1 MTSPLVLLGG
11 TAAVIL
17 GLGLLFWPRLGLL
30 ARLRGARDYARRVR
44 TEDTLK
50 HLFSLEMDGRRP
62 TLQSVAG
69 ALGASPD
76 AVAGLMTELA
86 DSGLVDLAQGR
97 ISLSSR
103 GRDYAIRVVRAHRLW
118 ERHLAERTGYAEVDW
133 HRIAEREEHRLTP
146 EAADALAQS
155 LGNPAYDP
163 HGDPIPTA
171 SGELAIAGGLSLSSL
186 GPGDRA
192 RIVHME
198 DEPAVIY
205 SQLVAEGLHP
215 GMVLNVL
222 ETDGDRT
229 RFWAG
234 GEEHVLAPLLS
245 NHVTVAVLQPEAD
258 LPEPGIPLTQLAQ
271 GQGATIVG
279 LSPGIRG
286 AERRRLL
293 DLGFL
298 PGTRL
303 FAELRSP
310 SGDPTAYIVR
320 DTLIALRADQARHIR
335 VQP

>member
-1 MTSPLVLLGG
+1 MTSPLVLLGV
-11 TAAVIL
+11 TSAVIL
-17 GLGLLFWPRLGLL
+17 ALGLLFWPRVGLL
-30 ARLRGARDYARRVR
+30 ARLRAARDYARRVR
-44 TEDTLK
+44 TEDALK

-69 ALGASPD
+69 ALGVSPD
-76 AVAGLMTELA
+76 AAAGLMTEMA
-86 DSGLVDLAQGR
+86 ESGLVDLAQGR
-97 ISLSSR
+97 ISLRPR

-146 EAADALAQS
+146 EAAEALAQS

-171 SGELAIAGGLSLSSL
+171 AGELAASAGLTLSAL

-215 GMVLNVL
+215 GMVLGVL
-222 ETDGDRT
+222 ETDGERT

-245 NHVTVAVLQPEAD
+245 SQVSVVRLQPEAEA
-258 LPEPGIPLTQLAQ
+258 PEPGIPLTQLAQ
-271 GQGATIVG
+271 GQGATIVA

-303 FAELRSP
+303 VAELRSP

-320 DTLIALRADQARHIR
+320 ETLIALRADQARHIR

>member
-1 MTSPLVLLGG
+1 MPSPQFLLGA
-11 TAAVIL
+11 TAAIIVSL
-17 GLGLLFWPRLGLL
+17 SLLLWPRQGLL
-30 ARLRGARDYARRVR
+30 ARFRAARDHARRVR
-44 TEDTLK
+44 TEDALK

-69 ALGASPD
+69 AVGASPD
-76 AVAGLMTELA
+76 TAAGLLTEMAAGGLVELA
-86 DSGLVDLAQGR
+86 QARIGLSA
-97 ISLSSR
+97 R

-118 ERHLAERTGYAEVDW
+118 ERHLAEHTGYAEVDW
-133 HRIAEREEHRLTP
+133 HRIAERHEHRLTP

-155 LGNPAYDP
+155 LGNPAFDP

-171 SGELAIAGGLSLSSL
+171 SGELAATGGAPLSGLR
-186 GPGDRA
+186 PGDRA
-192 RIVHME
+192 RIVHLE

-215 GMVLNVL
+215 GMVLSVL
-222 ETDGDRT
+222 GVDGERI

-271 GQGATIVG
+271 GQSATIVA

-303 FAELRSP
+303 IAELRSP
-310 SGDPTAYIVR
+310 SGDPTGYIVR
-320 DTLIALRADQARHIR
+320 ETLIALRADQARHIR

>member
-1 MTSPLVLLGG
+1 MTSPLVLLGV
-11 TAAVIL
+11 TSIAIL
-17 GLGLLFWPRLGLL
+17 ALGLLFWPRVGLL
-30 ARLRGARDYARRVR
+30 ARLRAARDYARRVR
-44 TEDTLK
+44 TEDALK

-69 ALGASPD
+69 ALGVSQDTA
-76 AVAGLMTELA
+76 AGLMTEMA
-86 DSGLVDLAQGR
+86 ASDLVDLAQGR
-97 ISLSSR
+97 ISLGPR

-146 EAADALAQS
+146 EAAEALAQS

-171 SGELAIAGGLSLSSL
+171 AGDMAANAGLTLSAL

-192 RIVHME
+192 RIIHME

-215 GMVLNVL
+215 GMVLSVL
-222 ETDGDRT
+222 ETDGERI

-245 NHVTVAVLQPEAD
+245 SQVSVVLLQPEAD
-258 LPEPGIPLTQLAQ
+258 APEPGMPLTQLAQ
-271 GQGATIVG
+271 GQAATIVA

-303 FAELRSP
+303 VAELRSP
-310 SGDPTAYIVR
+310 SGDPTGYIVR
-320 DTLIALRADQARHIR
+320 ETLIALRADQARHIR